1 MIQIVSL
8 FVIAVLTA
16 ADQLIKYFVVADL
29 KPIGEKTVIPGVL
42 RFAYVEND
50 GAMMGLFGGKAQVM
64 MWLTVVIIAVIL
76 VLLMLK
82 KVKFGFNYC
91 CLVAIVAGG
100 IGNLIDRF
108 RLGFVIDYIDVL
120 FVKFYVFNF
129 ADCLVTVGAFLM
141 IGYQIYEI
149 IRETREKKQS
159 KENKESENNKEK
171 QNG

>member
-8 FVIAVLTA
+8 FVIAALTA

-29 KPIGEKTVIPGVL
+29 KPVGEKTVIPGVL

-100 IGNLIDRF
+100 IGNLVDRF

-149 IRETREKKQS
+149 IRETADKKD
-159 KENKESENNKEK
+159 NKKNKEK

>member
-8 FVIAVLTA
+8 AVIAVLTA
-16 ADQLIKYFVVADL
+16 ADQLIKYFVVTYL
-29 KPIGEKTVIPGVL
+29 KPIGEKLIIPGVL
-42 RFAYVEND
+42 RFTYVEND

-64 MWLTVVIIAVIL
+64 MWITVVIIAVLL
-76 VLLMLK
+76 VLLLLK
-82 KVKFGFNYC
+82 KINFGFNYC
-91 CLVAIVAGG
+91 CLVAIIAGG

-108 RLGFVIDYIDVL
+108 RLGFVVDYIDVL

-129 ADCLVTVGAFLM
+129 ADCLITVGAFLI

-149 IRETREKKQS
+149 IRETKGK
-159 KENKESENNKEK
+159 KEK

>member
-8 FVIAVLTA
+8 FVIAALTA

-29 KPIGEKTVIPGVL
+29 KPVGEKTVIPGVL

-149 IRETREKKQS
+149 IRETADKKD
-159 KENKESENNKEK
+159 NKKNKEK

>member
-8 FVIAVLTA
+8 AVIAVLTA
-16 ADQLIKYFVVADL
+16 ADQLIKYFVLTYL
-29 KPIGEKTVIPGVL
+29 KPIGEKLVIPGVL
-42 RFAYVEND
+42 CFTYVEND

-64 MWLTVVIIAVIL
+64 MWITVVIIAVLL
-76 VLLMLK
+76 VLLLLK
-82 KVKFGFNYC
+82 KIKFGFNYC
-91 CLVAIVAGG
+91 CLVAIIAGG

-108 RLGFVIDYIDVL
+108 RLGFVVDYIDVL

-129 ADCLVTVGAFLM
+129 ADCLITVGAFLI

-149 IRETREKKQS
+149 IRETKEKR
-159 KENKESENNKEK
+159 EK

>member
-8 FVIAVLTA
+8 FVIAALTA

-29 KPIGEKTVIPGVL
+29 KPVGEKTVIPGVL

-50 GAMMGLFGGKAQVM
+50 GAMMGLFGGKTQVM

-149 IRETREKKQS
+149 IRETADKKD
-159 KENKESENNKEK
+159 NKKNKEK

>member
-8 FVIAVLTA
+8 AVIAVLTA
-16 ADQLIKYFVVADL
+16 ADQLIKYFVLTYL
-29 KPIGEKTVIPGVL
+29 KPIGEKLVIPGVL
-42 RFAYVEND
+42 RFTYVEND

-64 MWLTVVIIAVIL
+64 MWITVVIIAVLLVIL
-76 VLLMLK
+76 LLK
-82 KVKFGFNYC
+82 KIKFGFNYC
-91 CLVAIVAGG
+91 CLVAIIAGG

-108 RLGFVIDYIDVL
+108 RLGFVVDYIDVL

-129 ADCLVTVGAFLM
+129 ADCLVTVGAFLI

-149 IRETREKKQS
+149 IRETKGK
-159 KENKESENNKEK
+159 KEK

>member
-8 FVIAVLTA
+8 AVIAVLTA
-16 ADQLIKYFVVADL
+16 ADQLIKYFVVTYL
-29 KPIGEKTVIPGVL
+29 KPIGEKLIIPGVL
-42 RFAYVEND
+42 RFTYVEND

-64 MWLTVVIIAVIL
+64 MWITVVIIAVLL
-76 VLLMLK
+76 VLLLFK
-82 KVKFGFNYC
+82 KIKFGFNYC
-91 CLVAIVAGG
+91 CLVAIIAGG

-108 RLGFVIDYIDVL
+108 RLGFVVDYIDVL

-129 ADCLVTVGAFLM
+129 ADCLVTVGAFLI

-149 IRETREKKQS
+149 IRETKGK
-159 KENKESENNKEK
+159 KEK

>member
-8 FVIAVLTA
+8 AVIAVLTA
-16 ADQLIKYFVVADL
+16 ADQLIKYFVLTYL
-29 KPIGEKTVIPGVL
+29 KPIGEKLVIPGVL
-42 RFAYVEND
+42 RFTYVEND

-64 MWLTVVIIAVIL
+64 MWITVVIIAVLL
-76 VLLMLK
+76 VLLLLK
-82 KVKFGFNYC
+82 KINFGFNYC
-91 CLVAIVAGG
+91 CLVAIIAGG

-129 ADCLVTVGAFLM
+129 ADCLITVGAFLI

-149 IRETREKKQS
+149 IRETKEKR
-159 KENKESENNKEK
+159 EK

>member
-8 FVIAVLTA
+8 AVIAVLTA
-16 ADQLIKYFVVADL
+16 ADQLIKYFVVTYL
-29 KPIGEKTVIPGVL
+29 KPIGEKLVIPGVL
-42 RFAYVEND
+42 RFTYVEND

-64 MWLTVVIIAVIL
+64 MWITVVIIAVLLVIL
-76 VLLMLK
+76 LLK
-82 KVKFGFNYC
+82 KIKFGFNYC
-91 CLVAIVAGG
+91 CLVAIIAGG

-108 RLGFVIDYIDVL
+108 RLGFVVDYIDVL

-129 ADCLVTVGAFLM
+129 ADCLITVGAFLI

-149 IRETREKKQS
+149 IRETKGK
-159 KENKESENNKEK
+159 KEK

>member
-8 FVIAVLTA
+8 AVIAVLTA
-16 ADQLIKYFVVADL
+16 ADQLIKYFVLTYL
-29 KPIGEKTVIPGVL
+29 KPIGEKLVIPGVL
-42 RFAYVEND
+42 RFTYVEND

-64 MWLTVVIIAVIL
+64 MWITVVIIAVLL
-76 VLLMLK
+76 VLLLLK
-82 KVKFGFNYC
+82 KINFGFNYC
-91 CLVAIVAGG
+91 CLVAIIAGG

-129 ADCLVTVGAFLM
+129 ADCLITVGAFLI

-149 IRETREKKQS
+149 IRETKGK
-159 KENKESENNKEK
+159 KEK

>member
-8 FVIAVLTA
+8 AVIAVLTA
-16 ADQLIKYFVVADL
+16 ADQLIKYFVVTYL
-29 KPIGEKTVIPGVL
+29 KPIGEKLIIPGVL
-42 RFAYVEND
+42 RFTYVEND

-64 MWLTVVIIAVIL
+64 MWITVVIIAVLL
-76 VLLMLK
+76 VLLLLK
-82 KVKFGFNYC
+82 KIKFGFNYC
-91 CLVAIVAGG
+91 CLVAIIAGG

-108 RLGFVIDYIDVL
+108 RLGFVVDYIDVL

-129 ADCLVTVGAFLM
+129 ADCLITVGAFLI

-149 IRETREKKQS
+149 IRETKEK
-159 KENKESENNKEK
+159 KEK

>member
-8 FVIAVLTA
+8 AVIAVLTA
-16 ADQLIKYFVVADL
+16 ADQLIKYFVVTYL
-29 KPIGEKTVIPGVL
+29 KPIGEKLIIPGVL
-42 RFAYVEND
+42 RFTYVEND

-64 MWLTVVIIAVIL
+64 MWITVVIIAVLLVIL
-76 VLLMLK
+76 LLK
-82 KVKFGFNYC
+82 KIKFGFNYC
-91 CLVAIVAGG
+91 CLVAIIAGG

-129 ADCLVTVGAFLM
+129 ADCLITVGAFLI

-149 IRETREKKQS
+149 IRETKGK
-159 KENKESENNKEK
+159 KEK

>member
-8 FVIAVLTA
+8 AVIAVLTA
-16 ADQLIKYFVVADL
+16 ADQLIKYFVLTYL
-29 KPIGEKTVIPGVL
+29 KPIGEKLIIHGVL
-42 RFAYVEND
+42 RFTYVEND

-64 MWLTVVIIAVIL
+64 MWITVVIIAVLL

-82 KVKFGFNYC
+82 KIKFGFNYC
-91 CLVAIVAGG
+91 CLVAIIAGG

-108 RLGFVIDYIDVL
+108 RLGFVVDYIDVL

-129 ADCLVTVGAFLM
+129 ADCLITVGAFLI

-149 IRETREKKQS
+149 IRETKGK
-159 KENKESENNKEK
+159 KEK

>member
-8 FVIAVLTA
+8 AVIAVLTA
-16 ADQLIKYFVVADL
+16 ADQLIKYFVLTYL
-29 KPIGEKTVIPGVL
+29 KPIGEKLVIPGVL
-42 RFAYVEND
+42 RFTYVEND
-50 GAMMGLFGGKAQVM
+50 GAMMGLFGGTPQVM
-64 MWLTVVIIAVIL
+64 MWITVVIIAVLL
-76 VLLMLK
+76 VLLMMK
-82 KVKFGFNYC
+82 KIKFGFNYC
-91 CLVAIVAGG
+91 CLVAIIAGG

-129 ADCLVTVGAFLM
+129 ADCLVTVGAFLI

-149 IRETREKKQS
+149 IRETKEKR
-159 KENKESENNKEK
+159 EK

>member
-8 FVIAVLTA
+8 AVIAVLTA
-16 ADQLIKYFVVADL
+16 ADQLIKYFVVTYL
-29 KPIGEKTVIPGVL
+29 KPIGEKLIIPGVL
-42 RFAYVEND
+42 RFTYVEND

-64 MWLTVVIIAVIL
+64 MWITVVIIAVLL
-76 VLLMLK
+76 VLLMFK
-82 KVKFGFNYC
+82 KIKFGFNYC
-91 CLVAIVAGG
+91 CLVAIIAGG

-108 RLGFVIDYIDVL
+108 RLGFVVDYIGVL

-129 ADCLVTVGAFLM
+129 ADCLITVGAFLI

-149 IRETREKKQS
+149 IRETKGK
-159 KENKESENNKEK
+159 KEK

>member
-8 FVIAVLTA
+8 FVIAALTA
-16 ADQLIKYFVVADL
+16 ADQLIKYFVVSDL
-29 KPIGEKTVIPGVL
+29 KPVGEKTVIPGVL

-149 IRETREKKQS
+149 IRETADKKDNKKN
-159 KENKESENNKEK
+159 KEN
-171 QNG
+171 